1 MKDFPKPLS
10 KQCITKILD
19 QMNNLFYKINK
30 KAEKFDIGIFCYI
43 KYSNKKIPILIIN
56 NYLDN
61 NDNNNISVT
70 RNDGTT
76 ITIEL
81 EDSIYKDKEYNISIV
96 EIKENMNYKIQFCDI
111 DDEIY
116 SKESEILYK
125 NESIYIIQY
134 KNENDIFISN
144 GVIKYVNNKEI
155 INFCNIIKNY
165 KFFPI
170 FKLSNNKLVGFQ
182 FSNKGIFIKYIINKF
197 TYNKKYRYKYENKN
211 EINIIV
217 KVEKDDINKNIYF
230 LDSYKARDI
239 KNEHLKELSKYNTK
253 LYINNKEYEYKKF
266 FNPDKEGEY
275 KIRLEFKNKLKD
287 CSFMF
292 AGCNNIIGIDFTS
305 FISDEVTNMEYMF
318 FYCKNLKNLNSLSF
332 NTKKVSN
339 MRYMLV
345 GINQNQT
352 FDLSSIDFRNN
363 NDKKGIFSFEED
375 DIWLLNNNKI
385 NKEIIKGKIEEKDEK
400 QYYLSFIGEFGVGT
414 KTSLI
419 NRIID
424 NVFLTDPEFSL
435 STTFKLKKVM
445 LKNGKII
452 QLILFDIDGR
462 ESRRAISKFF
472 VKDSDCIILGFDITL
487 ESTLLEIKN
496 CWYFFVKEYSSA
508 KLIYL
513 IGNKID
519 KYLDRKVSEE
529 EARSFA
535 KEKNLRYFEISC
547 KTGEGIP
554 AFFNDLI
561 SEIVKIK

>member
-1 MKDFPKPLS
+1 MKDFPKPLP

-134 KNENDIFISN
+134 KNENDIF
-144 GVIKYVNNKEI
+144 
-155 INFCNIIKNY
+155 
-165 KFFPI
+165 PI

-197 TYNKKYRYKYENKN
+197 IYNKKYRYKYEN

-292 AGCNNIIGIDFTS
+292 AGCNNIISIDFTS

-318 FYCKNLKNLNSLSF
+318 FYCKNLKNLNLLSF

-363 NDKKGIFSFEED
+363 NDKKDIFSFEED

-385 NKEIIKGKIEEKDEK
+385 NKEIIEEKIEEKDEK
-400 QYYLSFIGEFGVGT
+400 KYNLAFIGECGVGT

-424 NVFLTDPEFSL
+424 NVFLTEPEYSL
-435 STTFKLKKVM
+435 STTFKHKKVM

-452 QLILFDIDGR
+452 HLILFDIDAH

-472 VKDSDCIILGFDITL
+472 VKDSDCIILGFDVTL

-496 CWYFFVKEYSSA
+496 RWCFFVKECSSA

-529 EARSFA
+529 AARSFA
-535 KEKNLRYFEISC
+535 KENNLRYFEISC
-547 KTGEGIP
+547 KTGEGIQ